1 MAQNVEKNKWSVFNF
16 QDGFGYLTIVA
27 SMGLMTLSSYYM
39 AINDFKEASALMG
52 VCSLLLTI
60 VATIISVTQL
70 SFHYETIKHKNKTL
84 LKESLYYDLMIE
96 EKIRADIGMNSKET
110 ILKRIESL
118 SKEIEIMNQYLI
130 KINENETS

>member
-39 AINDFKEASALMG
+39 AINDFKEASSLMG
-52 VCSLLLTI
+52 ACSMLLTI

-70 SFHYETIKHKNKTL
+70 SFHYETIRQRNKLL
-84 LKESLYYDLMIE
+84 LKRSLYYDLLIE
-96 EKIRADIGMNSKET
+96 KKLREHTAPNSTENIK
-110 ILKRIESL
+110 KRIVSL
-118 SKEIEIMNQYLI
+118 SNELELLKQYLE
-130 KINENETS
+130 KQNEL